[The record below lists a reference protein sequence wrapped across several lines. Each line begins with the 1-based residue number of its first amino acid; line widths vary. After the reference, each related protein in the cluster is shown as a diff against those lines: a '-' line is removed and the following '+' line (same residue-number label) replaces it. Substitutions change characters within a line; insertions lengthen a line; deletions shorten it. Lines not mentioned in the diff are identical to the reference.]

1 MALRDWFKSTSVE
14 ADRHARRVK
23 DRAGKVISDPITHGP
38 SPNPATNLVLADVA
52 MRTGGELVRMGVEA
66 ALLGRRY
73 GDRKASKAAGRT
85 LKQTLVGAALGR
97 IATRSVPG
105 ALMVSGGML
114 AKTLYDRAQDS
125 SKAREKGEA
134 DIAKQAEKGE

>member
-1 MALRDWFKSTSVE
+1 
-14 ADRHARRVK
+14 
-23 DRAGKVISDPITHGP
+23 
-38 SPNPATNLVLADVA
+38 

-73 GDRKASKAAGRT
+73 GSRKASKAAAGRT

-105 ALMVSGGML
+105 ALLVSGGML
-114 AKTLYDRAQDS
+114 AKTLYDRTQDTP
-125 SKAREKGEA
+125 KAREKGEA
-134 DIAKQAEKGE
+134 DIAKQASKGE